1 MTLWLL
7 ILLVVVVVGGALVWR
22 SERRS
27 RRIHGPGGS
36 RSMAERVERARTYD
50 EGRGASGG
58 GGL

>member
-7 ILLVVVVVGGALVWR
+7 VLLVVVVGGALVWR

-36 RSMAERVERARTYD
+36 RGMAERGERARTYD
-50 EGRGASGG
+50 EGRGASSGS

>member
-7 ILLVVVVVGGALVWR
+7 ILLVVVVGGALVWR

-27 RRIHGPGGS
+27 ARIHGPGGS
-36 RSMAERVERARTYD
+36 RGMGERGERARSYD

-58 GGL
+58 GGGV

>member
-7 ILLVVVVVGGALVWR
+7 VLLVVVVGGALVRR

-36 RSMAERVERARTYD
+36 RGMAERVERARTND
-50 EGRGASGG
+50 EGRGASSGS